1 MLNIANHQG
10 NANHPTRSYYFTPE
24 WPSSKRTQITN
35 AGKGVEKRKYT
46 AGENVNWRSHCR
58 RQYRGFSNTK
68 NGTTTWPS
76 NSTPGHISGK
86 KKKTTKT
93 LIQKDTCTP
102 MCIAALFKIA
112 RYGRNLSVYQQMNGG
127 SSLGVQWLWFRA
139 FTPMALGSIPDQG
152 TKIL

>member
-1 MLNIANHQG
+1 MLNVANHQG

-86 KKKTTKT
+86 KKNNENTNSKRYMHPNVHSSIILNCKIWTQPKCLSTDEWREFPGSPVVM
-93 LIQKDTCTP
+93 IQS
-102 MCIAALFKIA
+102 FHS
-112 RYGRNLSVYQQMNGG
+112 YGPGFNPWSGN
-127 SSLGVQWLWFRA
+127 
-139 FTPMALGSIPDQG
+139 
-152 TKIL
+152 